1 MSKVY
6 ESLKEVVQETL
17 QRNKANSMVLTR
29 VKGGIASSL
38 TDEMEELEKIV
49 ADRIARLKAVVKEG
63 EAVVAGETQHAAEVI
78 ESLRSNI
85 AALEAKHRETEDT
98 VRRKDLASEKMEVS
112 LSGKIHDL
120 QNEVKNKEESLKIR
134 ANEVKV
140 LKSKVDSL
148 EKQATQLAQATQEAK
163 DELASEAMRVEHLTE
178 NSQKTITALEAQLKK
193 TEETVRGKD
202 STIKGLEQNHT
213 ARIQD
218 LENQVR
224 HKEELLAGRDEQID
238 DLKSQVKVLTNGIK
252 DMSSFFKQAEALAAI
267 EAQDNGKVSQNGQLK
282 NDQEKSTISK
292 SKNPKVTSNKKE
304 ALPETVSPEFFN
316 RMTLELTQT
325 LGPMASVIVR
335 DRVEA
340 LGESMEKFPKTRVTE
355 LLETVS
361 EEILDENLKNSFRE
375 LLGLWP
381 FCGGLVAGT

>member
-17 QRNKANSMVLTR
+17 QRNKANPMALAR
-29 VKGGIASSL
+29 VKGSIASSL
-38 TDEMEELEKIV
+38 TDEMEELERMV
-49 ADRIARLKAVVKEG
+49 ADRIGRLKAVVKEG
-63 EAVVAGETQHAAEVI
+63 EAVVAGETQQAAEVI
-78 ESLRSNI
+78 ESLRANI
-85 AALEAKHRETEDT
+85 AALEAKYRETEDT
-98 VRRKDLASEKMEVS
+98 VRRKDLASEKMEAS

-120 QNEVKNKEESLKIR
+120 QNEVKNKEESLKSR

-140 LKSKVDSL
+140 LKSKVDAL
-148 EKQATQLAQATQEAK
+148 EKQATQLAQAMQEAK
-163 DELASEAMRVEHLTE
+163 DELASEAMRVEHVTE
-178 NSQKTITALEAQLKK
+178 NSQKTIAALEAQLRK
-193 TEETVRGKD
+193 TEETIRGKD
-202 STIKGLEQNHT
+202 STIKGLEQNH
-213 ARIQD
+213 AAKIQD
-218 LENQVR
+218 LESQVR

-267 EAQDNGKVSQNGQLK
+267 EAQDIGKVPQNGQLK
-282 NDQEKSTISK
+282 NEQEKSTMSK

-304 ALPETVSPEFFN
+304 GLAETVSPDFFQ

-361 EEILDENLKNSFRE
+361 EEILDENVKNSFRDR
-375 LLGLWP
+375 LGLWP
-381 FCGGLVAGT
+381 LCGGPVNGT